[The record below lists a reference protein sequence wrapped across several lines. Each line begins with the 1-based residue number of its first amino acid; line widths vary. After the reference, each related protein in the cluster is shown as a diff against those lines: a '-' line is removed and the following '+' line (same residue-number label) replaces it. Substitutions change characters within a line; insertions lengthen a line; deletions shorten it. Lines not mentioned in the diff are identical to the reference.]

1 MSKKR
6 GTSPMLVERPSG
18 ETLQVQIAL
27 TYEDK
32 AGGLF
37 EVEIL
42 GDTPLKKYK
51 FTIAQAS
58 LKKVRDSGEVV
69 DG

>member
-1 MSKKR
+1 
-6 GTSPMLVERPSG
+6 MLVERPSG
-18 ETLQVQIAL
+18 DAVQVQIQL
-27 TYEDK
+27 TYEDR

-42 GDTPLKKYK
+42 GDTALRGYK
-51 FTIAQAS
+51 FTVSQGS

-69 DG
+69 G

>member
-1 MSKKR
+1 MPRKR

-18 ETLQVQIAL
+18 DTVQVQISL
-27 TYEDK
+27 IYEDR

-42 GDTPLKKYK
+42 GDTQLKGYK
-51 FTIAQAS
+51 FTVSQAA
-58 LKKVRDSGEVV
+58 LKRVRDSGESIE
-69 DG
+69 

>member
-18 ETLQVQIAL
+18 ETLQVEIVII
-27 TYEDK
+27 YEDK
-32 AGGLF
+32 SGGLF

-42 GDTPLKKYK
+42 GDTPLKNYK
-51 FTIAQAS
+51 FTIPQAS
-58 LKKVRDSGEVV
+58 LKKVRDSGTVI

>member
-18 ETLQVQIAL
+18 ETLQVEIAII
-27 TYEDK
+27 YEDRS
-32 AGGLF
+32 GGLF

-42 GDTPLKKYK
+42 GETQLKNYK

-58 LKKVRDSGEVV
+58 LKRVRDSGEPVA
-69 DG
+69 

>member
-18 ETLQVQIAL
+18 ETIQVQIGIV
-27 TYEDK
+27 YEDRS
-32 AGGLF
+32 GGLF

-42 GDTPLKKYK
+42 GDSQLKGYK
-51 FTIAQAS
+51 FTVPQAA
-58 LKKVRDSGEVV
+58 LKRVRDSGEVV
-69 DG
+69 P

>member
-18 ETLQVQIAL
+18 ETLQVQIGL

-42 GDTPLKKYK
+42 GDTQLKGYK
-51 FTIAQAS
+51 FTVPQAA
-58 LKKVRDSGEVV
+58 LKRVRDSGEVV
-69 DG
+69 Q

>member
-18 ETLQVQIAL
+18 ETLQVEIAIV
-27 TYEDK
+27 YEDRS
-32 AGGLF
+32 GGLF

-42 GDTPLKKYK
+42 GDTQLRGYR
-51 FTIAQAS
+51 FTVPQAS
-58 LKKVRDSGEVV
+58 LKRVRDSGEPVA
-69 DG
+69 